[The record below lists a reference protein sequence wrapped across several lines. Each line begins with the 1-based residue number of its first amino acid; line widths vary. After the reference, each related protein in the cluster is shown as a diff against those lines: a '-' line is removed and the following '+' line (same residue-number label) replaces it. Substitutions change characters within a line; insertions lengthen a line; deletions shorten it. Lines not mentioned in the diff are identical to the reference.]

1 MVLTTT
7 QKRQILRQAAFFA
20 STPEGDLAVL
30 AEMTRVERLRAG
42 EILFAQGA
50 VSDQVYVVAE
60 GVMDIQ
66 SASSGRIVRSLGPG
80 ELLGEYGLFS
90 SNLRT
95 MTVIAQSDAVLLS
108 LDYARFRAYLIQFPG
123 SALALLKVTVGR
135 LVSVEAQLADI
146 QKGMS

>member
-66 SASSGRIVRSLGPG
+66 SASSVRIVRSLGPG
-80 ELLGEYGLFS
+80 
-90 SNLRT
+90 
-95 MTVIAQSDAVLLS
+95 
-108 LDYARFRAYLIQFPG
+108 
-123 SALALLKVTVGR
+123 
-135 LVSVEAQLADI
+135 
-146 QKGMS
+146 

>member
-108 LDYARFRAYLIQFPG
+108 LDYARFSAYLIQFPG